1 MNVCDRTS
9 GAQTMLNHINGPLY
23 RTHSRDGLANRL
35 QLSGWR
41 PIRTRGGREHA
52 RLVLDRNIITIGLT
66 GTVCGVG
73 KGAETTLAALARIAG
88 ARR

>member
-1 MNVCDRTS
+1 
-9 GAQTMLNHINGPLY
+9 MLNHINGPLY

-52 RLVLDRNIITIGLT
+52 RLVLDRNIIT
-66 GTVCGVG
+66 
-73 KGAETTLAALARIAG
+73 LAALARIAG